1 MSNSSLAEATDEMPA
16 TRAATAVAVYSESF
30 ITLYASVLG
39 VELRTHDG
47 LTRLVNDAHCG
58 PLPPLGSTPKGTE
71 GNADRLVH

>member
-39 VELRTHDG
+39 VDSGRTTG
-47 LTRLVNDAHCG
+47 
-58 PLPPLGSTPKGTE
+58 
-71 GNADRLVH
+71 